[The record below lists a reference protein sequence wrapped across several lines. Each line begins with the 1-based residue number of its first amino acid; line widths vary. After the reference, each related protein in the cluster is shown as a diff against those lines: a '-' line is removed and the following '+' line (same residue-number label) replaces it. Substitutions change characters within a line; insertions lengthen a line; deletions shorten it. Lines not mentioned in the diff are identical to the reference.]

1 MCIYYFRNLLTKK
14 LFMKNFKMKMAFAF
28 IMMSFFT
35 FSQSNTLVVFSQ
47 PFAHLALIDNARAQ
61 VLSNICGAWGNQ

>member
-1 MCIYYFRNLLTKK
+1 
-14 LFMKNFKMKMAFAF
+14 MKMAFAF

-47 PFAHLALIDNARAQ
+47 DPTPFYRDLRW
-61 VLSNICGAWGNQ
+61 SKEK